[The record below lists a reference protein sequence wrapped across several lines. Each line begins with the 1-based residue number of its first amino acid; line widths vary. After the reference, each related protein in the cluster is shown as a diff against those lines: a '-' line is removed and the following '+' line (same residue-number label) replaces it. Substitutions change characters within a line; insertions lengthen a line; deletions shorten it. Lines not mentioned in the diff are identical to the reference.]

1 MQMAVKVAVLGPK
14 DLVDRIVDEGKN
26 YKYLEMIP
34 CPYKRETETMPI
46 LNALGNDIG
55 LILFSGPIPYHIA
68 RKSVERDLPMLYV
81 SYSGSAF
88 YKVLFCCFQRLG
100 WDSKQK
106 LRFSLDTIHR
116 PLAEEILRELD
127 IADYEL
133 YTSENRTETAGDT
146 PAQFHIRL
154 FDEGKTDFG
163 ITCLTS
169 AYGELQN
176 RGIPSFRI
184 VPTMSSIRDALNL
197 ANLEARNL
205 IFKEAQLCVGVM
217 RILNRREMRNYSSSE
232 YEQKR
237 MNLLVTELFINFS
250 EGIKASMKT
259 EGDDEYIFYATR
271 GAIENVSNNYSCM
284 PLIQDIE
291 EHTSYKVCIGLGYGY
306 SGNEAEKNSWEALK
320 HAIGFKENTCF
331 VVFED
336 GKIRG
341 PLEAGRT
348 MEYYPGSQQS
358 GMVDL
363 AQKSN
368 VSIMTLNKVVSIFQS
383 GKEIVTANDISDS
396 LNITLRS
403 ARRILN
409 SLEKSGIVV
418 MAGEEQPATRGRPR
432 QIYKLA

>member
-1 MQMAVKVAVLGPK
+1 MAVKVAVLGPK
-14 DLVDRIVDEGKN
+14 DLVDRIVGEGKA
-26 YKYLEMIP
+26 YKYLDMIP
-34 CPYKRETETMPI
+34 FPYKKETETMSI
-46 LNALGNDIG
+46 MNKLDNDVD

-68 RKSVERDLPMLYV
+68 RKNVERDLPMLYV

-88 YKVLFCCFQRLG
+88 YKVLFCCFEQLR
-100 WDSKQK
+100 WDNKQK

-116 PLAEEILRELD
+116 PLAEEILSELN
-127 IADYEL
+127 IKNYGI
-133 YTSENRTETAGDT
+133 YTSESQGENAEEN

-154 FDEGKTDFG
+154 FNEGKIDFC

-169 AYGELQN
+169 AYEDLKNLQ
-176 RGIPSFRI
+176 IPSYRI
-184 VPTMSSIRDALNL
+184 VPTMSSIREALGL

-217 RILNRREMRNYSSSE
+217 RILNRQEMRNYSSSE

-250 EGIKASMKT
+250 EGIKASMKV

-271 GAIENVSNNYSCM
+271 GAIENVSNCYSCM

-291 EHTSYKVCIGLGYGY
+291 EHTSCKVCIGLGYGY
-306 SGNEAEKNSWEALK
+306 SGNEAEKNSREALK

-341 PLEAGRT
+341 PLEAGKT
-348 MEYYPGSQQS
+348 MEYYSRSQRS
-358 GMVDL
+358 DLVDL

-368 VSIMTLNKVVSIFQS
+368 MSIMTLNKVISIFQS
-383 GKEIVTANDISDS
+383 GKDYIAANDISES

-403 ARRILN
+403 ARRILSN
-409 SLEKSGIVV
+409 LEKSGIIT
-418 MAGEEQPATRGRPR
+418 MAGEEQPGTRGRPR
-432 QIYKLA
+432 QIYKLL